1 MGGCAAEGCSNSA
14 KKGFLMKRFPRDPK
28 RKQEWMEWIIKM
40 KKGNWQPTDAMRLC
54 EVHFGPEMWE
64 KTRVDGKR
72 VLKCNAVPTMFAF
85 SKSTLTRKAPTPE
98 NTSVQELNQTTDYG
112 ISDPE
117 PLTSAASSDIL
128 SVTLDENI
136 RESSPSTL
144 TASTSFIDVHKDCKS
159 KFLRYEKMYIR
170 ERQKARRYKQ
180 MLCNIKKENKTLKDK
195 ASNIPDEY
203 PILRNIFNE
212 DQVEV
217 LKKRKSNRSIVE
229 VMAMRSC

>member
-98 NTSVQELNQTTDYG
+98 NTSVQEL
-112 ISDPE
+112 
-117 PLTSAASSDIL
+117 
-128 SVTLDENI
+128 
-136 RESSPSTL
+136 
-144 TASTSFIDVHKDCKS
+144 S
-159 KFLRYEKMYIR
+159 KFILNCLKIITVPIPFSLTISVNKH
-170 ERQKARRYKQ
+170 QNWLYK
-180 MLCNIKKENKTLKDK
+180 LL
-195 ASNIPDEY
+195 
-203 PILRNIFNE
+203 F
-212 DQVEV
+212 
-217 LKKRKSNRSIVE
+217 
-229 VMAMRSC
+229 